1 MNGSV
6 LIDTNIAL
14 YLLNGNKEV
23 AGLLDGKRVFASF
36 ITEVEILSYRKI
48 TIEEEYKIKE
58 FLKEIAVLGWN
69 DLIRNYTINFKR
81 NYNMRLP
88 NAIVSATSLYLHI
101 PFLTADKDF
110 IKISDEID

>member
-36 ITEVEILSYRKI
+36 IT
-48 TIEEEYKIKE
+48 
-58 FLKEIAVLGWN
+58 
-69 DLIRNYTINFKR
+69 
-81 NYNMRLP
+81 
-88 NAIVSATSLYLHI
+88 
-101 PFLTADKDF
+101 ADKDF